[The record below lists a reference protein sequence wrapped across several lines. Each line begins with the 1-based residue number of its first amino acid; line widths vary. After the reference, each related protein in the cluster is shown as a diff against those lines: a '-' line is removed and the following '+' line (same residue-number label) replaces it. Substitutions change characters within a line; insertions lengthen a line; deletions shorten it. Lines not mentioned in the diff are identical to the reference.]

1 MSADVTQILSANRNI
16 IFKSA
21 AGDILKIMPSQN
33 TFAHPSA
40 APNSNI
46 IQFNNSPDR
55 LPSNESFYIKVDQI
69 TTPAGPWTQQTLL
82 EELQNN
88 YINTP
93 VTIDLAAVIV
103 LLTDLLACCNQIDA
117 NTDQIEA
124 KLDAQIVLLTSL
136 EGKDFATE
144 TTLAAI
150 LASANN
156 IITEL
161 TTLNGV
167 SFATEPTLAA
177 IKAQTDLLT
186 FTGSDLNV
194 SASISFPAGVQRPIE
209 LIEATVNGSTTA
221 GVQSV
226 SLAFDGKDGTLD
238 GVTVPD
244 KYIASYGPNGL
255 ADTVGSIA
263 YTMPTNKGQRVL
275 ITYVKVS

>member
-1 MSADVTQILSANRNI
+1 MSADVTQILSEKGNI

-21 AGDILKIMPSQN
+21 AGDILKIMPSQD

-40 APNSNI
+40 APNINI

-82 EELQNN
+82 QELQDN

-93 VTIDLAAVIV
+93 ITVEGLIDLA
-103 LLTDLLACCNQIDA
+103 
-117 NTDQIEA
+117 
-124 KLDAQIVLLTSL
+124 
-136 EGKDFATE
+136 TE
-144 TTLAAI
+144 I
-150 LASANN
+150 
-156 IITEL
+156 
-161 TTLNGV
+161 
-167 SFATEPTLAA
+167 TLAA
-177 IKAQTDLLT
+177 IKSQTDLLT
-186 FTGSDLNV
+186 FTGPDLNV

-209 LIEATVNGSTTA
+209 LIEATVNGSTIA

-255 ADTVGSIA
+255 TDTVGSIA

-275 ITYVKVS
+275 ISYVKVS